1 MVDSIEIKNLYG
13 YMNKKIEFKNLNFLV
28 GINGSGKTSILRIL
42 LAFLQKE
49 ISYFEN
55 LIFDEI
61 ILIFNNNRY
70 AIKKEKGQLLYTTNT
85 KSEIFLCENGKKG
98 TQQFKEKLLNCD
110 EKLENLQKDIEE
122 YDEKIEEK
130 KNLFEKKK
138 IELKTVEN
146 KLRELE
152 KNKKNV
158 SNEEILKKIEINLN
172 KMNLIGQILK
182 IHEELNDIIL
192 KKSEKNSE
200 INSLKLE
207 MQNLNLNLKKEEFEK
222 SKMMLENMEK
232 IFFDFEPKIF
242 SIGIDEKYD
251 LKRFEEMFEK
261 LVNNKETSKLK
272 EKMLYSLSPIEKIS
286 NILNDKIQ
294 SYLKEINKESK
305 EENVNKTSDKTLKE
319 IKEFEKLINLFLKE
333 AYKKLTFDEKEAK
346 FEIEILGREKQ
357 NICNLSTE
365 NLTILSSGEQQIFIL
380 VTTLFFS
387 LNDNSIILIDEPE
400 KSMHVEWQKNFMEVL
415 KQIMKKFN
423 NIQIIL
429 ATHSIDMLEE
439 EDRENFIPVFP
450 YNTNG
455 EEL

>member
-1 MVDSIEIKNLYG
+1 
-13 YMNKKIEFKNLNFLV
+13 
-28 GINGSGKTSILRIL
+28 
-42 LAFLQKE
+42 
-49 ISYFEN
+49 
-55 LIFDEI
+55 
-61 ILIFNNNRY
+61 
-70 AIKKEKGQLLYTTNT
+70 
-85 KSEIFLCENGKKG
+85 
-98 TQQFKEKLLNCD
+98 
-110 EKLENLQKDIEE
+110 
-122 YDEKIEEK
+122 
-130 KNLFEKKK
+130 
-138 IELKTVEN
+138 
-146 KLRELE
+146 
-152 KNKKNV
+152 
-158 SNEEILKKIEINLN
+158 
-172 KMNLIGQILK
+172 
-182 IHEELNDIIL
+182 
-192 KKSEKNSE
+192 
-200 INSLKLE
+200 